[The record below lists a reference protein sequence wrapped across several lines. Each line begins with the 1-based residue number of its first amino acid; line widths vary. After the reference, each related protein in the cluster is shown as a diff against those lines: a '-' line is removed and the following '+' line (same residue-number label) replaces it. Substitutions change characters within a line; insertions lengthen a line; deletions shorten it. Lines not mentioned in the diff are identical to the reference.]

1 MRETNN
7 APRSPARRG
16 TDLTGMTGEHLLEL
30 LPVGA
35 FVCDAAGVILRYNR
49 RAAEIWRRV
58 PKPGQTHR
66 DFSSTS
72 RFFAVDGTPAGTPA
86 RRALPVAGDDA
97 EAKDR
102 VVALLDQFGYDVVDA
117 GPLAEGWRFQPDTPA
132 YGQRLE
138 ADTLREALAAAA
150 RA

>member
-1 MRETNN
+1 VTVPLKAYLQVPVAPLAGKIVIDTNN
-7 APRSPARRG
+7 YYPQRDGQLPELDAGSTTSA
-16 TDLTGMTGEHLLEL
+16 EL
-30 LPVGA
+30 L
-35 FVCDAAGVILRYNR
+35 
-49 RAAEIWRRV
+49 
-58 PKPGQTHR
+58 QTHLP
-66 DFSSTS
+66 TS
-72 RFFAVDGTPAGTPA
+72 QVVKAFNNIRFDDLAVDGTPAGTPA